1 MIKFILKG
9 IIRDKNRSRLPVL
22 VVSIG
27 VTISVFFYC
36 YITGFM
42 GDIVS
47 FTAKFSSGHVKIVT
61 RGYLDNLDISP
72 LDLALDN
79 SSEMVSRLENM
90 YPNTEWAERIQFGG
104 LIDLPDENGE
114 TKEQGPAAGIAIDL
128 LSGNPNEIERMDLN
142 RVLVKGSIP
151 DEPGE
156 ILLSDEF
163 ASKLGA
169 NPGDE
174 ITFIGTTMYGGM
186 SIVNFNIS
194 GTIKFGMSALDR
206 GAIIVDLE
214 DARNAMDMQ
223 DASSEILGFNDID
236 YYDNELATS
245 MMNEFNSSFIGD
257 TEFDPVMIRL
267 KDQNDLGSLL
277 DMMDGMVGI
286 VISVFLIAL
295 SVILWNTGLIGG
307 IRRYGEVGIRL
318 AIGEMKGHIY
328 RSMILESLSIG
339 IIGSIIGTIFGLAF
353 SYLLQ
358 EKGIDVSGMM
368 KDSTMLFPGVIR
380 ARVTPVAFYL
390 GFFPGILSTVFGTM
404 LSGIGIYRR
413 QTATLAKELQG

>member
-1 MIKFILKG
+1 MIQFILKG

-27 VTISVFFYC
+27 VMISVFFYC

-61 RGYLDNLDISP
+61 RGYMDNLDISP
-72 LDLALDN
+72 LDLAIDN
-79 SSEMVSRLENM
+79 SGRLIDQLKTR
-90 YPNTEWAERIQFGG
+90 YPKAEWAERIQFGG

-114 TKEQGPAAGIAIDL
+114 TKEQGPVAGIAIDL
-128 LSGNPNEIERMDLN
+128 LSGNQEEINRMDLN
-142 RVLVKGSIP
+142 RVLVKGSLP
-151 DEPGE
+151 DESGE
-156 ILLSDEF
+156 ILVSDEF

-169 NPGDE
+169 SPGD
-174 ITFIGTTMYGGM
+174 IVTFIGSTMYGGM
-186 SIVNFNIS
+186 SIVNFTLS

-206 GAIIVDLE
+206 GAIIIDIE
-214 DARNAMDMQ
+214 DARYAMDMQ
-223 DASSEILGFNDID
+223 DASSEILGFNDVD
-236 YYDNELATS
+236 FYDNEVATS
-245 MMNEFNSSFIGD
+245 MTDDFNSAFGG
-257 TEFDPVMIRL
+257 TGEFDPVMIRL
-267 KDQNDLGSLL
+267 KDQNDLGPLL

-286 VISVFLIAL
+286 VILVFLLAL
-295 SVILWNTGLIGG
+295 SIILWNTGLIGG

-339 IIGSIIGTIFGLAF
+339 IVGSVIGTIFGLAF

-358 EKGIDVSGMM
+358 QKGIDVSGMM
-368 KDSTMLFPGVIR
+368 KDSTMIFPGVIR
-380 ARVTPVAFYL
+380 ARITPVAFYL